1 MNHNDLFDAAGIF
14 IETEN
19 YILRR
24 IRSEELPYYEKL
36 AQKEAPDFLQNAP
49 SSGAVTLA
57 WEDLLAEDHL
67 TCSILKKPFGVFC
80 GFCQLQWVL
89 SSTPELGIDLLP
101 EYQKKGIAMEILPAF
116 LSQAKKLLPID
127 YFYSKIKKNNL
138 PSQHLAEKIGGVCIG
153 KKNLLPANFPAEM
166 AVFAET
172 EFPDLFYLEYHFYK

>member
-1 MNHNDLFDAAGIF
+1 
-14 IETEN
+14 
-19 YILRR
+19 
-24 IRSEELPYYEKL
+24 
-36 AQKEAPDFLQNAP
+36 
-49 SSGAVTLA
+49 
-57 WEDLLAEDHL
+57 
-67 TCSILKKPFGVFC
+67 
-80 GFCQLQWVL
+80 
-89 SSTPELGIDLLP
+89 
-101 EYQKKGIAMEILPAF
+101 MEILPAF